1 MTKALRSTPPQA
13 QSPQLVSGR
22 ADSRPRTATAAVCLW
37 LLWARSRSDDGS
49 AGWSR
54 STPVAALLA
63 VLDAAGELA
72 DGIAAARADQRT
84 SARAF
89 TALPMSVA
97 VALALL
103 LIQAPGSSV
112 AGKFAPMI
120 AAVTGPP
127 ARCALLATAWRAS
140 SRRDCPLKRQT
151 ARY

>member
-13 QSPQLVSGR
+13 QSPQLVSRR

-54 STPVAALLA
+54 STPVAACSRCSTLPASWLTGLLLLA
-63 VLDAAGELA
+63 L
-72 DGIAAARADQRT
+72 T
-84 SARAF
+84 SALLPGAF
-89 TALPMSVA
+89 TALAMSVA
-97 VALALL
+97 VVLALL
-103 LIQAPGSSV
+103 LIEAPGSSV

-140 SRRDCPLKRQT
+140 SRRDCPLKRPT